1 MSTQCSYLYGI
12 MPADAAKD
20 FGAIGVDGGDVRA
33 VPCGAVA
40 MVTSPAEHV
49 DFTRLP
55 PERTLR
61 YLAEHQR
68 VLERVMAD
76 TAVIPLKF
84 GTFAD
89 DDRQVLGILES
100 GQAEFGQALDKY
112 AGKLELDLVASW
124 ADLQA
129 VLAEIA
135 ADRAVLAMK
144 AEISAHGEA
153 TMEQR
158 VRLGQLVKRLLDE
171 RRERIAAELVVAL
184 RAKWPNIVVN
194 PTKDDSMI
202 LNAAVL
208 VGRDEELRFD
218 EFIDQLNRNYGDRLN
233 FRYVGPLPPYSF
245 ATAEV
250 KPVETGKLEAARRLL
265 GLDES
270 ARLGEIKAAYRRL
283 VQEVHPDR
291 NPDADAAERMKDLVA
306 AHELLEEYTLNC
318 KRTPRPGRGK
328 PVIVKVRTL
337 PELRAAAGVSKRP
350 AERSERLELLGAEA
364 I

>member
-20 FGAIGVDGGDVRA
+20 FGAIGMDGRDVHA

-40 MVTSPAEHV
+40 MVTSPAEHI
-49 DFTRLP
+49 DFTQLP
-55 PERTLR
+55 AERTLR

-68 VLERVMAD
+68 VLERVMAE

-100 GQAEFGQALDKY
+100 GQAEFGDALDKY
-112 AGKLELDLVASW
+112 ADKLELDLVTSW

-129 VLAEIA
+129 VLAEVA
-135 ADRAVLAMK
+135 TDPVVLAMK
-144 AEISAHGEA
+144 AEIAAGGEA
-153 TMEQR
+153 TLEQR
-158 VRLGQLVKRLLDE
+158 VRLGQLVKRLLDK
-171 RRERIAAELVVAL
+171 RREQIAAELVAAL

-202 LNAAVL
+202 LNAAML
-208 VGRDEELRFD
+208 VGRDEEQRFD
-218 EFIDQLNRNYGDRLN
+218 KFIDQLNRDYGNRLN

-250 KPVETGKLEAARRLL
+250 KPVDTGELEAARRLL

-270 ARLGEIKAAYRRL
+270 ARLGKIKAAYRRL
-283 VQEVHPDR
+283 LQEVHPDR
-291 NPDADAAERMKDLVA
+291 NPEADAAERMKDLVA
-306 AHELLEEYTLNC
+306 AQKLLEEYTLNC
-318 KRTPRPGRGK
+318 KYTPRRYGGK
-328 PVIVKVRTL
+328 PVIVKVKSL
-337 PELRAAAGVSKRP
+337 PELRVAAGVSKRAP
-350 AERSERLELLGAEA
+350 ERSGRLELVRAEA
-364 I
+364 S